1 MKFSTYLQ
9 FLHRY
14 LGSDKTRA
22 DFVLYLTDLFLKEPS
37 TKKEQEEED
46 NDRYNPLSGSNRTL
60 EKIYS
65 NEGGY
70 KLAKTTA
77 RKLRSKYDP
86 SKFYKEI
93 TSSLSDPVL
102 SKLIKELKQFGVI
115 AQKNNY
121 EKKCADMYY
130 AFLDNLSEGKDSN
143 DGIAESSN
151 TISSDLE
158 NKPKQKRSAKYSS
171 EVLSFCK
178 RHEKEMPLVPLCLVS
193 DNVMVLRHNVRAL
206 YDDYSLCTEEAKR
219 AICQLTKT
227 DYIKFKDDWINKC
240 IDLFEKDIKKYNL
253 GNRPFLYDGV
263 KYLHR
268 AHELGEVRV
277 EYTDPFVFRPLFANS
292 KTNSS
297 LTSYIREYLYHP
309 EDHPDW
315 IEPIDMVWEEME
327 LGSCPLEEMI
337 FWVMRM
343 IISAIYQMPL
353 GDYQNN
359 TSIDED
365 YLETFEDMYYYTLL
379 VLYSRYGKSLE

>member
-1 MKFSTYLQ
+1 MRFSDYLC

-37 TKKEQEEED
+37 TEKEQEEDE
-46 NDRYNPLSGSNRTL
+46 NDCYNPLSGSNRTL

-70 KLAKTTA
+70 KLSKVAA

-93 TSSLSDPVL
+93 TSSLSDPVA
-102 SKLIKELKQFGVI
+102 SKLIEDLKQFGVL
-115 AQKNNY
+115 AKKNNY
-121 EKKCADMYY
+121 EKKCADLYY
-130 AFLDNLSEGKDSN
+130 AFLDNLSEGKDTI
-143 DGIAESSN
+143 DGTAESSN
-151 TISSDLE
+151 LISSYSE
-158 NKPKQKRSAKYSS
+158 SKSKQKRSAKYSS

-178 RHEKEMPLVPLCLVS
+178 RHEKEMPIVPLCLVS
-193 DNVMVLRHNVRAL
+193 DNIMVLRHNVRSL

-219 AICQLTKT
+219 AICQLAKT
-227 DYIKFKDDWINKC
+227 EYIQFKDDWVNKC
-240 IDLFEKDIKKYNL
+240 IDLFEKDVKKYDL
-253 GNRPFLYDGV
+253 GNRSFLYDGA

-268 AHELGEVRV
+268 ALELGEVRV
-277 EYTDPFVFRPLFANS
+277 EHADPFVFRPLYDNS
-292 KTNSS
+292 KAKSS
-297 LTSYIREYLYHP
+297 LTSYIHEYLYHT

-315 IEPIDMVWEEME
+315 PKPIDMVWEEMG
-327 LGSCPLEEMI
+327 LGSHPIEEMI

-343 IISAIYQMPL
+343 IISSTYQMPL
-353 GDYQNN
+353 GDHQDII
-359 TSIDED
+359 SIVED

-379 VLYSRYGKSLE
+379 VLYSRYGKRI